1 MRQRQPGNR
10 CEIMTTSSTE
20 LTLPALQGS
29 SLLGFLAALGAFR
42 ILAKLPETGDIRM
55 HWVPGGGSY
64 CPVLRFQSPA
74 DPNVIVEK
82 LHGALRSLAGHYVI
96 TVDKD
101 LKIPLPV
108 FRNLASKAAED
119 FLAQTDPS
127 AASMVAAFGCD
138 AVGNDYGTIEDTAF
152 RTMSGAGHQH
162 FLEFMNLLAKETT
175 LEQLHE
181 AIFGPWHYRDS
192 SPTMRWDAEDDRRYA
207 LRWDEPSKDPVRT
220 VRGANLL
227 AIAALPLFPVVPTS
241 SNTVA
246 TTGFSGRGSRDTF
259 ITWPIWTGWLGL
271 DTVCSLLGLKEL
283 QRRSDTSAEFLK
295 LNGIAAIYRSQRITL
310 GKYRNFTPAAPL

>member
-1 MRQRQPGNR
+1 MR
-10 CEIMTTSSTE
+10 TSPTE

-42 ILAKLPETGDIRM
+42 TLAMLPEGSDVCMR
-55 HWVPGGGSY
+55 WVPGGGSY
-64 CPVLRFQSPA
+64 CPVLRLPSPA
-74 DPNVIVEK
+74 APEVIVEK
-82 LHGALRSLAGHYVI
+82 LHIALRDLAGHYVL

-101 LKIPLPV
+101 LKIPRGV
-108 FRNLASKAAED
+108 FRKLAAKAAED
-119 FLAQTDPS
+119 FLTHTDPT

-138 AVGNDYGTIEDTAF
+138 AVGNEDGTIEDTAF

-175 LEQLHE
+175 QEQLHE
-181 AIFGPWHYRDS
+181 ALFGPWRYRDS

-227 AIAALPLFPVVPTS
+227 AIAALPFFPVVPTS
-241 SNTVA
+241 SSTVA

-259 ITWPIWTGWLGL
+259 VTWPIWKGWLSL
-271 DTVCSLLGLKEL
+271 DAVHSLLGFR
-283 QRRSDTSAEFLK
+283 QSQGRSEIPMK
-295 LNGIAAIYRSQRITL
+295 LLEMYGLAAIYRSQRITL
-310 GKYRNFTPAAPL
+310 GKYRNFTPAASI

>member
-1 MRQRQPGNR
+1 MSTA
-10 CEIMTTSSTE
+10 EIN
-20 LTLPALQGS
+20 LPALQGS

-42 ILAKLPETGDIRM
+42 TLTTLPEMSGMRM
-55 HWVPGGGSY
+55 RWAPGRSSY
-64 CPVLRFQSPA
+64 CPVLRLPIPA
-74 DPNVIVEK
+74 EPDSVVEK
-82 LHGALRSLAGHYVI
+82 LHGALRGLAAHYVI

-101 LKIPLPV
+101 LKISRAA
-108 FRNLASKAAED
+108 FRKLSTRAAKD
-119 FLAQTDPS
+119 FLNHTDPT

-138 AVGNDYGTIEDTAF
+138 AVCNDEGTIEDTGF

-162 FLEFMNLLAKETT
+162 FLEFMNVLAQETT
-175 LEQLHE
+175 AEQLHE
-181 AIFGPWHYRDS
+181 SLFGPWRYRDS

-241 SNTVA
+241 GTTVT

-259 ITWPIWTGWLGL
+259 VAWPIWTGWLSL
-271 DTVCSLLGLKEL
+271 DAVRSLLALKQL
-283 QRRSDTSAEFLK
+283 QDRGGTSASGLAS
-295 LNGIAAIYRSQRITL
+295 LGVAAVYRSQRITL
-310 GKYRNFTPAAPL
+310 GKFRNFTPASPS